1 MSKIGALVF
10 DLQEQEDA
18 EFEFSGQHFAPP
30 AKTALVLMHER
41 ITMAQGP
48 HNRPEKFR
56 KIFSGF
62 YDKPVVAELNV
73 WN

>member
-10 DLQEQEDA
+10 DLQEQADA

-30 AKTALVLMHER
+30 AKTALVLAHER
-41 ITMAQGP
+41 VMMARGP

-62 YDKPVVAELNV
+62 MFNPVVAELNFS
-73 WN
+73 N

>member
-1 MSKIGALVF
+1 MSKIGSMVF
-10 DLQEQEDA
+10 DLQEQADA
-18 EFEFSGQHFAPP
+18 EFFGQPFTPP
-30 AKTALVLMHER
+30 AKTALVLAHER
-41 ITMAQGP
+41 VMMAQGP

-62 YDKPVVAELNV
+62 YAKPVVAELNV

>member
-1 MSKIGALVF
+1 MSKIGSMVF
-10 DLQEQEDA
+10 DLQEQADA
-18 EFEFSGQHFAPP
+18 EFFGQPFTPP
-30 AKTALVLMHER
+30 AKTALVLAHER
-41 ITMAQGP
+41 VMMAQGP

-62 YDKPVVAELNV
+62 YGKLVVAELNV